1 LLDPLRKV
9 IVIRQHHH
17 LVVVI
22 HVPKHKLQILL
33 LPRDHLLAHWK
44 GLMRVLRGRLLLL
57 VQELTFTLVKTV
69 D

>member
-1 LLDPLRKV
+1 LLDPLCKV

-17 LVVVI
+17 LVVVV

-44 GLMRVLRGRLLLL
+44 GLVRVLRRRLLL
-57 VQELTFTLVKTV
+57 VQELTFPLVKAV

>member
-9 IVIRQHHH
+9 IVIRQHDH
-17 LVVVI
+17 LVVVV

-33 LPRDHLLAHWK
+33 LTRDYLLAHWK